1 MRNTPA
7 DACAVA
13 DRRSLISP
21 LSMTKRPLLAARSVL
36 AVAAIAA
43 LGCTSKPDPRAV
55 DPAQP
60 DKSLQ
65 CFDQLERNPNYR
77 DAGLPPDTG
86 WVVLE
91 YSLSG
96 NGRASNVT
104 IVGGKHVDDF
114 GRGLV
119 RALERAEFKQGFVS
133 ARCRDVVSFEKTLK

>member
-1 MRNTPA
+1 
-7 DACAVA
+7 
-13 DRRSLISP
+13 
-21 LSMTKRPLLAARSVL
+21 MTKRPHLALCSVL

-43 LGCTSKPDPRAV
+43 SGCTSKPDPRSV

-77 DAGLPPDTG
+77 DAGMPPETG
-86 WVVLE
+86 WVVVE

-96 NGRASNVT
+96 NGRASNVK
-104 IVGGKHVDDF
+104 IVGGKHADDF

-119 RALERAEFKQGFVS
+119 RAVERAEFKQGFVS
-133 ARCRDVVSFEKTLK
+133 ARCRDVVSFEKFLR